1 MLRRK
6 RRRLIPTANST
17 EKSAATDET
26 FDTLDEHTVDDGG
39 VMDDTLAAIHLLL
52 GRYHSGFTAMKL
64 PSLVFWHQLYIY
76 RMRNEGLIMT
86 LRITL
91 QGPPATAILLTK
103 DYIAYMLQ
111 YSEQHRATR
120 IFAKGLPSLTST
132 PTVSKA
138 AIVDA
143 IQQLFHS
150 KKRPPLPATVLD
162 EDIRHL
168 VQAGFLVTTTALDA
182 QEEYSF
188 GLPRL
193 GLFITSVVKARAA
206 ITALLNRA
214 QYKEML
220 EVDMKKRKLTCSRL
234 PMDFHLLDMEGV
246 DLIRRLVSGSTCVVR
261 LGDA

>member
-1 MLRRK
+1 YHIVSNR
-6 RRRLIPTANST
+6 TA
-17 EKSAATDET
+17 
-26 FDTLDEHTVDDGG
+26 VDQ
-39 VMDDTLAAIHLLL
+39 
-52 GRYHSGFTAMKL
+52 S
-64 PSLVFWHQLYIY
+64 IY